1 MARVWPARPSAP
13 VLWACFCREWLQLS
27 ASHCEAWWQALA
39 HARTVTGRSPS
50 TDLGLPEGRARRSR
64 RARRLSPCQ
73 VLS

>member
-1 MARVWPARPSAP
+1 MARLWPHREPAP
-13 VLWACFCREWLQLS
+13 VLWAGFCRDWLRLS
-27 ASHCEAWWQALA
+27 ATKTAPWWQALA